1 MDKGRVTADDISLD
15 NIPMDIILIFKPL
28 LLEMETYDESLDKDE
43 FVESAVSLLQ
53 GLTIRERNTI
63 YKFGVET
70 DKER

>member
-43 FVESAVSLLQ
+43 FVESAVSLL
-53 GLTIRERNTI
+53 
-63 YKFGVET
+63 
-70 DKER
+70 